1 MIGLQWE
8 ESSTKIKVAGS
19 DKFAD
24 KIKQAI
30 TLR

>member
-1 MIGLQWE
+1 MISLQLE
-8 ESSTKIKVAGS
+8 EASTKIKVAGI